1 MTQMEVN
8 VFVAISYVMVLA
20 LRSVKKGNT
29 SIPAPP
35 ASQCA
40 NHATTHAR
48 HVLAPEAT
56 PAWNAQTA
64 WKNPMILRAVPVFV
78 AIFSAT
84 IYELRRVTKENT

>member
-29 SIPAPP
+29 SIPAPA

-64 WKNPMILRAVPVFV
+64 WKNPMIPRAVPVFV